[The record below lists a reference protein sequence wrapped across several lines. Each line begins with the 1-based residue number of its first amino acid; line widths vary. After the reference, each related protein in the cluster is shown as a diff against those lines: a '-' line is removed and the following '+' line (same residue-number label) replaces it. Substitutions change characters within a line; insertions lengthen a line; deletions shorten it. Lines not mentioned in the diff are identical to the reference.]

1 MRRCPICGA
10 AALAA
15 YRPFCSKRCADVDLG
30 HWLGGAYRIAVNDDD
45 AEPLDVADDADGEGR
60 DASAQGS

>member
-30 HWLGGAYRIAVNDDD
+30 RWLGGAYRIAVNDDD
-45 AEPLDVADDADGEGR
+45 AESLDADDNADGEDRGS
-60 DASAQGS
+60 SAQGS